1 MCTFG
6 SSFSSSTS
14 RQTSMSTRPLGCS
27 PRVERVEPYPF
38 LTLAGKP
45 LSSFLILLVTPRGLR
60 QFSLTRLYLQLSWRL
75 NSGFDP
81 AISLTLKAWFA
92 FGRVLFQTR
101 IIRQERLEGPSS
113 SSWYYFECSPRSGS
127 QISSQCPP
135 LRCPRP

>member
-14 RQTSMSTRPLGCS
+14 RQTSISRRPLGWS

-81 AISLTLKAWFA
+81 VIFLTLSAWFV
-92 FGRVLFQTR
+92 FGRVLFLR
-101 IIRQERLEGPSS
+101 HIFRLRRHEDPSS
-113 SSWYYFECSPRSGS
+113 FSC
-127 QISSQCPP
+127 
-135 LRCPRP
+135 

>member
-14 RQTSMSTRPLGCS
+14 RQISRSTRPLGWS
-27 PRVERVEPYPF
+27 PRVEGVVPYPF

-75 NSGFDP
+75 SSGFDP
-81 AISLTLKAWFA
+81 AISLTLWAWFA
-92 FGRVLFQTR
+92 VGRVPFRRR
-101 IIRQERLEGPSS
+101 IFRRERLEDPSS
-113 SSWYYFECSPRSGS
+113 
-127 QISSQCPP
+127 
-135 LRCPRP
+135 